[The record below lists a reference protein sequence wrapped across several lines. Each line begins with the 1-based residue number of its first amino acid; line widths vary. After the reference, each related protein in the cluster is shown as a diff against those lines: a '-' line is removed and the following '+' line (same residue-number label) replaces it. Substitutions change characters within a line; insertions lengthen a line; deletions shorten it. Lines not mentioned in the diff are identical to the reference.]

1 LASPDHNGDENPSR
15 LGYFAAIFV
24 SAIGHLAIF
33 AFVFFIA
40 PRFLH
45 PAEAAPPAY
54 TVKIVDSIPAGDL
67 GTHRPL
73 PRINRHTANESKAE
87 ASKPEE
93 SKIKTEPAKPE
104 KLALNED
111 KNALKINAKATD
123 APTETPT
130 PTPEATVAPTVEPTP
145 EPTVEPKPLE
155 PNLDATEAPTIAP
168 TPEPTPQPTKTK
180 RAVPKAKPT
189 PEKARNRSKSGST
202 VARVASTPSVAQRM
216 AQLKRK
222 LFEEHVKQVAKN
234 PPPDEEDDPDDMDM
248 PDTGE
253 SGPRGGGPVVAN
265 IPPSEGKGYGIGTG
279 EGSAGILKDPEFLL
293 YYKAVQDQ
301 IKKAWTFTGGSNDL
315 TATVSFA
322 IGPDG
327 ALLGSKIGT
336 SSNDGAFDDS
346 VIRAIRRA
354 APFPAPPEK
363 FRDEF
368 SSGIEAR
375 FKLGELKS

>member
-1 LASPDHNGDENPSR
+1 MATKIRRDSDTSRRFSSPHSGTWRFSR
-15 LGYFAAIFV
+15 
-24 SAIGHLAIF
+24 SC
-33 AFVFFIA
+33 
-40 PRFLH
+40 FLSRRDFCI
-45 PAEAAPPAY
+45 PPKLAPPAY
-54 TVKIVDSIPAGDL
+54 TVKIVDNIPAGDL
-67 GTHRPL
+67 GTHL
-73 PRINRHTANESKAE
+73 PRINRHTANESKA
-87 ASKPEE
+87 AAPKPEE
-93 SKIKTEPAKPE
+93 SKVKTEPAKPE

-130 PTPEATVAPTVEPTP
+130 PTPEPTVAPTVEPTP
-145 EPTVEPKPLE
+145 EPTVEPAPSLE
-155 PNLDATEAPTIAP
+155 PNLEATEEPTIAP

-180 RAVPKAKPT
+180 RAAPKARPT
-189 PEKARNRSKSGST
+189 PEKARNRPKSGST
-202 VARVASTPSVAQRM
+202 VAKIASTPTVAERM
-216 AQLKRK
+216 AKLKRQ
-222 LFEEHVKQVAKN
+222 LLAWRVKEIAKN
-234 PPPDEEDDPDDMDM
+234 PPPDDEDDDDTDM
-248 PDTGE
+248 SDATAK
-253 SGPRGGGPVVAN
+253 GPAGGGPVVAN
-265 IPPSEGKGYGIGTG
+265 VPPSEGKGYGIGSG

-293 YYKAVQDQ
+293 YYKTVQDQ

-315 TATVSFA
+315 TATVNFA

-327 ALLGSKIGT
+327 TLLGLKIGT

>member
-24 SAIGHLAIF
+24 SALGHVAIF

-45 PAEAAPPAY
+45 PAEAAPPSY
-54 TVKIVDSIPAGDL
+54 TVKIVDNIPAGDL
-67 GTHRPL
+67 GTHL
-73 PRINRHTANESKAE
+73 PPINRHAANESKAT
-87 ASKPEE
+87 PPTPQE
-93 SKIKTEPAKPE
+93 SKVKAEPPKPE

-111 KNALKINAKATD
+111 KNALKINEKPTD

-130 PTPEATVAPTVEPTP
+130 PTPEPTVAPTVEPTP
-145 EPTVEPKPLE
+145 EATVEPKSLE
-155 PNLDATEAPTIAP
+155 PNFDATEAPTIAP

-202 VARVASTPSVAQRM
+202 VAKVASTPSVAERM
-216 AQLKRK
+216 AKLKGQLLAWR
-222 LFEEHVKQVAKN
+222 VKELAKN
-234 PPPDEEDDPDDMDM
+234 PPPDDEDDPDDTDTT
-248 PDTGE
+248 DTGE
-253 SGPRGGGPVVAN
+253 AGPRGGGPVVAN
-265 IPPSEGKGYGIGTG
+265 IPPSEGKGYGIGSG
-279 EGSAGILKDPEFLL
+279 AGSAGILKDPDFLL
-293 YYKAVQDQ
+293 YYKTVQDQ

-363 FRDEF
+363 FRDDF

>member
-24 SAIGHLAIF
+24 SAIGHIAIF

-54 TVKIVDSIPAGDL
+54 TVKIVDNIPAGDL
-67 GTHRPL
+67 GTRL
-73 PRINRHTANESKAE
+73 PPINRHTANEPKA
-87 ASKPEE
+87 AAPKPQE
-93 SKIKTEPAKPE
+93 SKVKNEPPKPE

-111 KNALKINAKATD
+111 KNALKINEKPTD

-130 PTPEATVAPTVEPTP
+130 PTPEPTVAPTIEPTP

-189 PEKARNRSKSGST
+189 PDRTRNRPKGGST
-202 VARVASTPSVAQRM
+202 VAKIASTPSVAQRM

-234 PPPDEEDDPDDMDM
+234 PPPDEEDDPDDRDM
-248 PDTGE
+248 PETGE
-253 SGPRGGGPVVAN
+253 TGPRGGGPVVAN

-327 ALLGSKIGT
+327 ALLGLKIGN
-336 SSNDGAFDDS
+336 SSKDAAFDDS

-368 SSGIEAR
+368 SSGIDAR
-375 FKLGELKS
+375 FQLGELKS

>member
-1 LASPDHNGDENPSR
+1 MASPDHNGDENPSR

-24 SAIGHLAIF
+24 SALGHIAIF

-54 TVKIVDSIPAGDL
+54 TVKIVDNIPAGDL
-67 GTHRPL
+67 GTHL
-73 PRINRHTANESKAE
+73 PRINRHAANEPKPP

-93 SKIKTEPAKPE
+93 SKVKTEPPKPE
-104 KLALNED
+104 KLASNED
-111 KNALKINAKATD
+111 INALKINAKPTD

-130 PTPEATVAPTVEPTP
+130 PTPEPTVAPTIEPTPEATVEPAPSLEPDIEGTEEPTITMTPTP
-145 EPTVEPKPLE
+145 EPTQ
-155 PNLDATEAPTIAP
+155 
-168 TPEPTPQPTKTK
+168 QPTKHATPK
-180 RAVPKAKPT
+180 STPQKVRNHPKA
-189 PEKARNRSKSGST
+189 GST
-202 VARVASTPSVAQRM
+202 VAKVASTPSVAQRM

-222 LFEEHVKQVAKN
+222 LFEEHVKELAKN
-234 PPPDEEDDPDDMDM
+234 PPPDEEDEPDDKDM
-248 PDTGE
+248 RDTGE
-253 SGPRGGGPVVAN
+253 TGPRGGGPVVAN
-265 IPPSEGKGYGIGTG
+265 IPPSEGRGYGIGSG

-293 YYKAVQDQ
+293 YYKTVQDQ

-315 TATVSFA
+315 TASVNFA

-327 ALLGSKIGT
+327 ALLGLKIGT
-336 SSNDGAFDDS
+336 SSKDSAFDDS

-375 FKLGELKS
+375 FQLGELKS

>member
-1 LASPDHNGDENPSR
+1 VASPDHNGDENPSR

-24 SAIGHLAIF
+24 SAIGHAAIF
-33 AFVFFIA
+33 FFVFFIA
-40 PRFLH
+40 PRYLH
-45 PAEAAPPAY
+45 PEEAPPPAY
-54 TVKIVDSIPAGDL
+54 TVKIVDNIPAGDL
-67 GTHRPL
+67 GTHL
-73 PRINRHTANESKAE
+73 PRINRHAANEPKTE
-87 ASKPEE
+87 APKHEE
-93 SKIKTEPAKPE
+93 SKVKNEPPKPE

-111 KNALKINAKATD
+111 KNALKINEKPTD

-130 PTPEATVAPTVEPTP
+130 PTPEATVAPTIEPTP
-145 EPTVEPKPLE
+145 EPTIEPHSLE

-202 VARVASTPSVAQRM
+202 VAKVASTPSVAQRM

-234 PPPDEEDDPDDMDM
+234 PPPDDEDNPDDMDM

-253 SGPRGGGPVVAN
+253 TGPRGGGPVVAN

-279 EGSAGILKDPEFLL
+279 DGSAGILKDPEFLL